1 MKRGELVN
9 LGLSSTPEKY
19 WYYWGN
25 FTNHEAVQ

>member
-9 LGLSSTPEKY
+9 FGLLLILEKY

-25 FTNHEAVQ
+25 FINYEVV